1 MLCWPLCY
9 QSESILDSKPFSC
22 TSHPHGP
29 MYFVKDFLCSH
40 ALSFMEHLK
49 LELLDC
55 LVLKTF
61 PKLYHVLNMLTM
73 NCLAWNSQTLVTLH
87 QVFLLISLHGL
98 LPYMTSVGMLSERE
112 SLLTLG
118 LQTDADTLGIN
129 MESSKEIR
137 EDLLQ
142 NQAIRLTDIHTR
154 DSTPTQKLLAQP
166 CLSIF

>member
-1 MLCWPLCY
+1 
-9 QSESILDSKPFSC
+9 
-22 TSHPHGP
+22 
-29 MYFVKDFLCSH
+29 
-40 ALSFMEHLK
+40 
-49 LELLDC
+49 
-55 LVLKTF
+55 
-61 PKLYHVLNMLTM
+61 
-73 NCLAWNSQTLVTLH
+73 
-87 QVFLLISLHGL
+87 
-98 LPYMTSVGMLSERE
+98 MTSVGMLSERE